1 MTLSAHD
8 ASKRTGMPG
17 TPELSL
23 PQGATNFFP
32 PMSMSGR
39 QYPDAY
45 FDVRL
50 NSGQQA
56 STVEYRIW
64 ERPAGSPTGHADLRI
79 NIKHDTVDLTTPG
92 GNDIILFEVTP
103 DGSGPAYDVWVIAA
117 TDPNYNALLAR
128 CTYSVAAQGAAA
140 QKRYGFF

>member
-8 ASKRTGMPG
+8 TSKRTGMPG

-23 PQGATNFFP
+23 PRDATGFFP
-32 PMSMSGR
+32 PMALSGR

-50 NSGQQA
+50 NSDQQA
-56 STVEYRIW
+56 SIVEYRMW
-64 ERPAGSPTGHADLRI
+64 KRPAGAAVGHADLRI

-92 GNDIILFEVTP
+92 GGDIILFCSPSAEVRLFSQPGEATV
-103 DGSGPAYDVWVIAA
+103 GSFGSPRNGD
-117 TDPNYNALLAR
+117 
-128 CTYSVAAQGAAA
+128 
-140 QKRYGFF
+140 